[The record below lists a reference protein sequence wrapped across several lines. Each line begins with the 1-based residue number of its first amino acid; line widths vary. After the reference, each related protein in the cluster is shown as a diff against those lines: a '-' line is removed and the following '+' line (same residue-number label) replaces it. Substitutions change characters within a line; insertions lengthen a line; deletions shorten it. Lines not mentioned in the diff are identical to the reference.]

1 MNCFKRIQIKKN
13 LFFVCV
19 CVCEGEGGGGWLE
32 LVIFFTKNLNKKIF
46 FFLQRGEETSGCEN
60 PNLNEKKFFFFCLF
74 FFFFGGGGD

>member
-1 MNCFKRIQIKKN
+1 M
-13 LFFVCV
+13 
-19 CVCEGEGGGGWLE
+19 
-32 LVIFFTKNLNKKIF
+32 IFFTKNLNKKIF